1 MNTPIYHNH
10 RFGKSRTTKALL
22 PVTGVELVE

>member
-10 RFGKSRTTKALL
+10 RYGKSRTTKARL
-22 PVTGVELVE
+22 PATGVELFE